1 MALFYNETIS
11 LNFINVQ
18 NFCPFVCNHHSAYTV
33 FDKIDQVQAIW
44 SKLLPVGHHLSVEQL
59 RIFEITNPEAIQFRY
74 LIMQDAQ
81 LNPIGCVYLQLLKFN
96 ASHYNH
102 AILNKPK
109 LAPIK
114 NYLLKQDTDILI
126 CGNLF
131 RMNFQG
137 FYFPNSSNK
146 DLLLPVLKHYVSQN
160 SDKLKF
166 SSIFLKDCMEGLSV
180 KVLKDNRFKAAPKD
194 IAMQIS
200 LRENWHSFDDY
211 KADLSRKYLQRATKI
226 KTAKSP
232 LTVKE
237 LSLQDIVDN
246 ASRIEFLYH
255 QVADKQD
262 VKMGILN
269 AQYFVSMKETLQ
281 ANFSVMG
288 YFLDTEL
295 VAFSSYIFDNKAM
308 EIHYIGIDYAYND
321 RHKIYFNILF
331 DGLEMAMLHDKPTIA
346 LGRTTKEAKASAGA
360 SPIFINNY
368 IWIKFGLPTLAFNFF
383 YKWYSSQTND
393 AWKNRNP
400 FKTIVA

>member
-1 MALFYNETIS
+1 
-11 LNFINVQ
+11 
-18 NFCPFVCNHHSAYTV
+18 
-33 FDKIDQVQAIW
+33 
-44 SKLLPVGHHLSVEQL
+44 
-59 RIFEITNPEAIQFRY
+59 
-74 LIMQDAQ
+74 
-81 LNPIGCVYLQLLKFN
+81 
-96 ASHYNH
+96 
-102 AILNKPK
+102 
-109 LAPIK
+109 
-114 NYLLKQDTDILI
+114 
-126 CGNLF
+126 
-131 RMNFQG
+131 
-137 FYFPNSSNK
+137 
-146 DLLLPVLKHYVSQN
+146 
-160 SDKLKF
+160 
-166 SSIFLKDCMEGLSV
+166 
-180 KVLKDNRFKAAPKD
+180 
-194 IAMQIS
+194 
-200 LRENWHSFDDY
+200 
-211 KADLSRKYLQRATKI
+211 
-226 KTAKSP
+226 
-232 LTVKE
+232 